1 MPITAEQKFEIE
13 ICEVVPVRRSAL
25 QSLWALR
32 AASLVLFF
40 GLSVSLQL
48 AAGAYTTEIGTEFD
62 DASHYVTGLMVHDY
76 LIGGLRG
83 NPVAFAVN
91 YYAHYPKIAIGHWP
105 PVFYVI
111 EALWMALFGTSIVSA
126 LLLMAM
132 INALIGVLI
141 CESARKLWPSPWL
154 PGVIG
159 GVFFICLPVVQR
171 FSDSVML
178 DTAVALFVLAAAIA
192 WGRYL
197 ETGGNLHATCFAVS
211 TILAILTKGNGYA
224 LAFVPPISLLL
235 FRRLELLRKR
245 NLWIAALAVALFCL
259 PWTFVTRHLVDS
271 TLQYTWG
278 LSYFKEASKFY
289 WSQVAC
295 PAGLAAGWFAVAGLA
310 IQIAAAV
317 RGRIS
322 GMWASVVSLIPA
334 IVIFHSIVPMSIDPR
349 YVIAMLPSLV
359 LLGLCAGCRLLALVT
374 EA

>member
-1 MPITAEQKFEIE
+1 MPITAEQRFDTQIV
-13 ICEVVPVRRSAL
+13 EVVPVRRPAAS
-25 QSLWALR
+25 SLWVLR
-32 AASLVLFF
+32 AASLLLFF
-40 GLSVSLQL
+40 AVSVSLQL
-48 AAGAYTTEIGTEFD
+48 AAGAYTSELGTEFD

-76 LIGGLRG
+76 IVGGLHG
-83 NPVAFAVN
+83 DPVTFALN
-91 YYAHYPKIAIGHWP
+91 YYAHYPKIGIGHWP
-105 PVFYVI
+105 PVFYLI
-111 EALWMALFGTSIVSA
+111 EALWMALFGTSIGSA

-141 CESARKLWPSPWL
+141 CETARTLWPSWL

-159 GVFFICLPVVQR
+159 GLFFICLPVVQR
-171 FSDSVML
+171 FSDTVML
-178 DTAVALFVLAAAIA
+178 DTAVALVVLAAAIA

-197 ETGGNLHATCFAVS
+197 ERGSNLHAAYFAAS

-224 LAFVPPISLLL
+224 LAFLPPISLLL
-235 FRRLELLRKR
+235 CRRFELLKKR
-245 NLWIAALAVALFCL
+245 NLWVAALAVALFCL

-271 TLQYTWG
+271 TLQYAWG

-310 IQIAAAV
+310 MQIAAAV
-317 RGRIS
+317 RGSIS

-334 IVIFHSIVPMSIDPR
+334 IVLFHSVVPMSIDPR

-359 LLGLCAGCRLLALVT
+359 LLGLCAGYRLLALVT